1 MAARNFTGSARIGAA
16 ENRPGTT
23 KRSAEPAGIAARM
36 GDIRAVVVSAIKTL
50 RAQNLRARADNA
62 AALRRHAF
70 DPLAGLHGILGKFV
84 THPARGLSW
93 LCYSGCT
100 GETSLSEL
108 NEAGR

>member
-23 KRSAEPAGIAARM
+23 KISAEPAGIAARM

-50 RAQNLRARADNA
+50 RAQNLRARADIA

-70 DPLAGLHGILGKFV
+70 DSPWLDCTDSSAKLV
-84 THPARGLSW
+84 THSARGSSW

-100 GETSLSEL
+100 GERAAL
-108 NEAGR
+108 N